1 MSFAKAD
8 QLLELAAF
16 CAARRGGVT
25 LDEVTERF
33 GCVKR
38 TAQRMLHTLE
48 AQFNDT
54 RTHVGEDG
62 RKRWSRPGAG
72 LKDFLTLTSDELAAL
87 DQAQTALAREGDGAN
102 AGHLARLKEKLLALV
117 PKDRAARLETDHDAL
132 LEAQGFVAR
141 PGPRP
146 RGDAAVADALAEAIK
161 ACRAVEI
168 VYRGRASTVHPY
180 GLLAGMRRYL
190 VVRPA
195 SRPDGATGL
204 RRMDLISEARLTD
217 EFFAR
222 DETFDLAA
230 YARRSFGVFQ
240 NEAEFGEVV
249 WRFAPEAAAA
259 ARDFVFHPGQSVSEA
274 ADGSLTVR
282 FEAAGWL
289 EMAWHLYMW
298 GDKVEVVKP
307 AGLKAMVARH
317 RRSDWPGLP

>member
-1 MSFAKAD
+1 MAFAKAD

-16 CAARRGGVT
+16 CAARRGGIT
-25 LDEVTERF
+25 LDDVMARF
-33 GCVKR
+33 GGVKR

-48 AQFNDT
+48 TQFNDT
-54 RTHVGEDG
+54 RTHVDEDG

-87 DQAQTALAREGDGAN
+87 ELAGQALAREGDAGN
-102 AGHLARLKEKLLALV
+102 ARHLERLQDKLRALV

-146 RGDAAVADALAEAIK
+146 RGEPQVADVLAEAIK
-161 ACRAVEI
+161 ACRVVEI
-168 VYRGRASTVHPY
+168 TYRGKTSRVHPY

-190 VVRPA
+190 VVRAA
-195 SRPDGATGL
+195 SRPGGEMGL
-204 RRMDLISEARLTD
+204 RRMDLISAARLT
-217 EFFAR
+217 EESFAR
-222 DETFDLAA
+222 DETFDLDA

-240 NEAEFGEVV
+240 SPEEFGEVV
-249 WRFAPEAAAA
+249 WRFAPEAAGA
-259 ARDFVFHPGQSVSEA
+259 ARDFVFHPSQSVSEN

-298 GDKVEVVKP
+298 GDKVEVLKP
-307 AGLKAMVARH
+307 AGLKAMVGRH
-317 RRSDWPGLP
+317 RRGDWPGLP

>member
-8 QLLELAAF
+8 QLLELASF
-16 CAARRGGVT
+16 CAARRGGIT
-25 LDEVTERF
+25 LDDVVARF

-48 AQFNDT
+48 IQFNDT
-54 RTHVGEDG
+54 RSFFDEDG

-72 LKDFLTLTSDELAAL
+72 LKDFLTLTPDELAAL
-87 DQAQTALAREGDGAN
+87 EQARTALVREGDDGN
-102 AGHLARLKEKLLALV
+102 ARHVERLQDKLKALV
-117 PKDRAARLETDHDAL
+117 PKERAARLETDHDAL

-146 RGDAAVADALAEAIK
+146 RGDAEVADVLAEAIK
-161 ACRAVEI
+161 ACRVVEI
-168 VYRGRASTVHPY
+168 TYRGKVSKVHPY

-190 VVRPA
+190 VVRAA
-195 SRPDGATGL
+195 SRPGGEMGL
-204 RRMDLISEARLTD
+204 RRMDLIAAARMT
-217 EFFAR
+217 EEGFAR

-240 NEAEFGEVV
+240 SPEEFGEVV
-249 WRFAPEAAAA
+249 WRFAPEAAGA
-259 ARDFVFHPGQSVSEA
+259 ARDFVFHPSQRVTEN
-274 ADGSLTVR
+274 ADGSLTVA

-298 GDKVEVVKP
+298 GDKVEVLKP
-307 AGLKAMVARH
+307 AALKAMVAKH

>member
-25 LDEVTERF
+25 LDDVVERF
-33 GCVKR
+33 GCVRR

-48 AQFNDT
+48 LQFNDT
-54 RTHVGEDG
+54 RTHVDEDG

-87 DQAQTALAREGDGAN
+87 DQAQKALAREGDSPN
-102 AGHLARLKEKLLALV
+102 EQHLARLKEKLLALV
-117 PKDRAARLETDHDAL
+117 PKDRAVRLETDHDAL

-146 RGDAAVADALAEAIK
+146 RGDAAVADVLAEAIK
-161 ACRAVEI
+161 ACRVVEI
-168 VYRGRASTVHPY
+168 VYRGKPALVHPY

-190 VVRPA
+190 VVRAA
-195 SRPDGATGL
+195 SRPDGEMGL
-204 RRMDLISEARLTD
+204 RRMDLIGAARMTD
-217 EFFAR
+217 AMFAR

-240 NEAEFGEVV
+240 NEREFGAVE

-259 ARDFVFHPGQSVSEA
+259 ARDFVFHPGQSATEE
-274 ADGSLTVR
+274 ADGALTVR

-307 AGLKAMVARH
+307 AELKDMVAKH

>member
-1 MSFAKAD
+1 MAFAKAD

-16 CAARRGGVT
+16 CAARRGGIT
-25 LDEVTERF
+25 LDDVMERF
-33 GCVKR
+33 GGVKR

-48 AQFNDT
+48 DQFNDT
-54 RTHVGEDG
+54 RTHIDEEG

-72 LKDFLTLTSDELAAL
+72 LKDFLTLTSDELAAVE
-87 DQAQTALAREGDGAN
+87 QARKALALAGDDAN
-102 AGHLARLKEKLLALV
+102 ARHLERLQDKLKALV
-117 PKDRAARLETDHDAL
+117 PKERAARLETDHDAL

-146 RGDAAVADALAEAIK
+146 RGAPEVADTLAEAIK
-161 ACRAVEI
+161 ACRVVEI
-168 VYRGRASTVHPY
+168 TYRGKTSKVLPY

-190 VVRPA
+190 VVRAA
-195 SRPDGATGL
+195 SRPDGAMGL
-204 RRMDLISEARLTD
+204 RRMDLISAARMT
-217 EFFAR
+217 EESFAR
-222 DETFDLAA
+222 DEGFDLAA

-240 NEAEFGEVV
+240 NEDEFGPVE
-249 WRFAPEAAAA
+249 WRFLPKAAGA
-259 ARDFVFHPGQSVSEA
+259 ARDFVFHPGQSVTEN

-298 GDKVEVVKP
+298 GDAVEVVKP
-307 AGLKAMVARH
+307 AALKAMVAKH

>member
-1 MSFAKAD
+1 MAFAKAD
-8 QLLELAAF
+8 QLLKLAAF
-16 CAARRGGVT
+16 CAARRGGITIDDVMA
-25 LDEVTERF
+25 RF
-33 GCVKR
+33 GGVKR

-48 AQFNDT
+48 DQFNDT
-54 RTHVGEDG
+54 RTHIDEEG

-87 DQAQTALAREGDGAN
+87 ELAGKALAREGDDAN
-102 AGHLARLKEKLLALV
+102 ARHLERLQDKLKALV

-146 RGDAAVADALAEAIK
+146 RGDAEVADVLAEAIK
-161 ACRAVEI
+161 ACRVVEI
-168 VYRGRASTVHPY
+168 VYRGKASKVHPY

-190 VVRPA
+190 VVRAA
-195 SRPDGATGL
+195 SRPTGDMGL
-204 RRMDLISEARLTD
+204 RRVDLISAARLT
-217 EFFAR
+217 EESFAR
-222 DETFDLAA
+222 DEAFDLDA

-240 NEAEFGEVV
+240 SPEEFGEVV

-259 ARDFVFHPGQSVSEA
+259 ARDFVFHPSQQVSEGK
-274 ADGSLTVR
+274 DGSLTVS

-298 GDKVEVVKP
+298 GDKVEVLKP
-307 AGLKAMVARH
+307 AGLKALVGRH